1 MLDLISV
8 GSIFLKD
15 HDAWNENE
23 IINRAK
29 QLARTYYETLFNR
42 RTE

>member
-15 HDAWNENE
+15 NDAWNEN
-23 IINRAK
+23 NRAK
-29 QLARTYYETLFNR
+29 QLARTYYETIFNR